1 MNTKYS
7 LTLDKFWTEVQV
19 QGEKKKKKK
28 KNGLEVPPGKNRI
41 IIDRDYKQGLGD
53 VASL

>member
-28 KNGLEVPPGKNRI
+28 KTDSR
-41 IIDRDYKQGLGD
+41 
-53 VASL
+53 SLQEKIEL